1 MDIMDEDMLRFWEA
15 LNLNGVEYMMV
26 GGVAVNLH
34 GYARTTDDIDI
45 WIKDTIENR
54 RKLGLALEKFGYVK
68 LNLENFQFLPGWSNF
83 NIGSGI
89 ELDIMT
95 SMKSLEGFTFNECIN
110 LASIAEIRQLKV
122 PFIHINH
129 LIQNKKAVNRPKD
142 QIDVIELEK
151 ILEIH
156 KETGLIP

>member
-54 RKLGLALEKFGYVK
+54 RKLGLALENFGYAK
-68 LNLENFQFLPGWSNF
+68 LNLENFQFLPG
-83 NIGSGI
+83 
-89 ELDIMT
+89 
-95 SMKSLEGFTFNECIN
+95 
-110 LASIAEIRQLKV
+110 
-122 PFIHINH
+122 
-129 LIQNKKAVNRPKD
+129 
-142 QIDVIELEK
+142 
-151 ILEIH
+151 
-156 KETGLIP
+156 